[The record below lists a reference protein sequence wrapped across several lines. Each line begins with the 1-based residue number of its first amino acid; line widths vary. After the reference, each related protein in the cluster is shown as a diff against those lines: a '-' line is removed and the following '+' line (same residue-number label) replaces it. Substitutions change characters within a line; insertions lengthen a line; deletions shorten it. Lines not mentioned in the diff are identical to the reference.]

1 MKAVFTLWVGEVV
14 QILPFGG
21 FRGVLYTSMS
31 TNRNFNSKG
40 SYYQINQSEQ
50 ICSFSRQSE
59 AKTEGGGVFPPLSQF
74 LLRVLIG
81 LTAASA
87 VIGQMWLAR
96 FWFRD
101 SHSKK
106 YFG

>member
-1 MKAVFTLWVGEVV
+1 MGEVV

-50 ICSFSRQSE
+50 TCSFSRQSE

-87 VIGQMWLAR
+87 VIGQM
-96 FWFRD
+96 
-101 SHSKK
+101 
-106 YFG
+106 